1 MFDLVLKN
9 GNLFANDDFKQMDL
23 AVNGKKIAA
32 IGKNLAGKSEIDVA
46 GMWVLPGAIDAHTHF
61 SLPFANAVSA
71 DDFYTGTKAAAIG
84 GVTTIIDFLAQ
95 QSDEGILESLKRRR
109 QLADGQAVVDYS
121 FHACITNY
129 SEKVAGQMPEIAK
142 AGLTSLKIFMAYAS
156 KGMMQKDMQLLNIM
170 RDCQKLGIMLS
181 VHAET
186 GLLIDDLC
194 ARTFAAG
201 HTDITALPVTR
212 PLITEIEAIQ
222 RLALYAAETG
232 CFTYVVHTSS
242 GSGAEIIRRARRQ
255 KAPIIGETCPQYL
268 YLDDSSFNEP
278 DGHLFSCCPPI
289 RDKKEQNM
297 LFKNLASGDLAVVA
311 TDHCPFTRKNKDAG
325 KDNIASLPM
334 GLPGIETLPAMVLS
348 AALNNLL
355 PLRQAVKCISEN
367 PAKLFGLYPEKGSLL
382 PGTAADIMVFNPKT
396 RWQIDNE
403 QLHMATDYSPYQG
416 LELTGQNELTIF
428 AGEPVYTKS
437 GGWQGKKGGGV
448 FLKRNKADPQ
458 FFT

>member
-1 MFDLVLKN
+1 
-9 GNLFANDDFKQMDL
+9 
-23 AVNGKKIAA
+23 
-32 IGKNLAGKSEIDVA
+32 
-46 GMWVLPGAIDAHTHF
+46 
-61 SLPFANAVSA
+61 
-71 DDFYTGTKAAAIG
+71 
-84 GVTTIIDFLAQ
+84 
-95 QSDEGILESLKRRR
+95 
-109 QLADGQAVVDYS
+109 
-121 FHACITNY
+121 
-129 SEKVAGQMPEIAK
+129 
-142 AGLTSLKIFMAYAS
+142 
-156 KGMMQKDMQLLNIM
+156 
-170 RDCQKLGIMLS
+170 
-181 VHAET
+181 
-186 GLLIDDLC
+186 
-194 ARTFAAG
+194 
-201 HTDITALPVTR
+201 
-212 PLITEIEAIQ
+212 
-222 RLALYAAETG
+222 
-232 CFTYVVHTSS
+232 
-242 GSGAEIIRRARRQ
+242 
-255 KAPIIGETCPQYL
+255 
-268 YLDDSSFNEP
+268 
-278 DGHLFSCCPPI
+278 
-289 RDKKEQNM
+289 M

-355 PLRQAVKCISEN
+355 PLSQAVKCISEN